1 MKAPKISATLV
12 SALCFLMMIHSSLT
26 QTSPQDFV
34 DAHNAVRAVDGVGPI
49 AWDETVAN
57 YAKNYAAKIGSTC
70 LMQHSGGPYGENLF
84 KGGGDATA
92 KQIIDYFASEKKYWN
107 NNTKTCE
114 APPGEGCGH
123 YLQVVNPNS
132 VQLGCARVKCEND
145 DWYRIVTCNYNPY

>member
-1 MKAPKISATLV
+1 
-12 SALCFLMMIHSSLT
+12 MIHSSLT

-57 YAKNYAAKIGSTC
+57 YAKNYAAKIGPTC

-107 NNTKTCE
+107 NNTKTF
-114 APPGEGCGH
+114 
-123 YLQVVNPNS
+123 LFS
-132 VQLGCARVKCEND
+132 FMKCED
-145 DWYRIVTCNYNPY
+145 IQFSIRILKHVSIGIFNQDSKLNYKSRGLQYGF